1 MTRSDRATA
10 CALVAASL
18 LASTLALAPLTA
30 AWGAGALAIG
40 ACGAYGFAFDFAADP
55 VARSAAL
62 RKCEGDCKV
71 VAAVSRNCAAFA
83 IDMQNACGSFG
94 FATAARL
101 GPAQNHALR
110 QCYLNG
116 GKDCVVRAFVCD
128 AKG

>member
-1 MTRSDRATA
+1 MTSFGWALLRALIT
-10 CALVAASL
+10 ASL
-18 LASTLALAPLTA
+18 VLPPA
-30 AWGAGALAIG
+30 AAQAAGALAIG

-62 RKCEGDCKV
+62 RKCDGDCKV

-83 IDMQNACGSFG
+83 IDMQNACGSYG

>member
-1 MTRSDRATA
+1 MSQFATQFGWAMARA
-10 CALVAASL
+10 LMAASL
-18 LASTLALAPLTA
+18 VLAPLSA
-30 AWGAGALAIG
+30 ARAAGALAVG
-40 ACGAYGFAFDFAADP
+40 ACGAYGFAFDFAADQG
-55 VARSAAL
+55 ARSAAL

-83 IDMQNACGSFG
+83 IDVKNACGSYG
-94 FATAARL
+94 FASAARL

-116 GKDCVVRAFVCD
+116 GKDCVIRAFVCD

>member
-1 MTRSDRATA
+1 MTLFGRALTRA
-10 CALVAASL
+10 L
-18 LASTLALAPLTA
+18 LAAGLVLLPLAMAQA
-30 AWGAGALAIG
+30 AGALAIG

-55 VARSAAL
+55 GARNAAL

-71 VAAVSRNCAAFA
+71 VAALSRNCAAFA
-83 IDMQNACGSFG
+83 IDPRNACGFHG
-94 FATAARL
+94 HATAARL
-101 GPAQNHALR
+101 GLAQNQALR

>member
-1 MTRSDRATA
+1 MTLFAQALART
-10 CALVAASL
+10 LVAAC
-18 LASTLALAPLTA
+18 LATMPFAIAQA
-30 AWGAGALAIG
+30 AGALAIG

-71 VAAVSRNCAAFA
+71 VAALSRNCAAFA
-83 IDMQNACGSFG
+83 VDLRNACGFHG
-94 FATAARL
+94 HATGSRL
-101 GPAQNHALR
+101 GLAQNQALR
-110 QCYLNG
+110 QCYQNG

>member
-1 MTRSDRATA
+1 MT
-10 CALVAASL
+10 SL
-18 LASTLALAPLTA
+18 GRALARALIAACLVSMPLTIA
-30 AWGAGALAIG
+30 QAAGALAIG

-55 VARSAAL
+55 VARNAAL

-71 VAAVSRNCAAFA
+71 VAALSRNCAAFA
-83 IDMQNACGSFG
+83 IDMRNACGSHG
-94 FATAARL
+94 HATGSRL
-101 GPAQNHALR
+101 GLAQNQALR

>member
-1 MTRSDRATA
+1 MTSFGRALA
-10 CALVAASL
+10 RALVAAGL
-18 LASTLALAPLTA
+18 VLMPLAMAQA
-30 AWGAGALAIG
+30 AGALAIG

-55 VARSAAL
+55 GARNAAL

-71 VAAVSRNCAAFA
+71 VAALSRNCAAFA
-83 IDMQNACGSFG
+83 IDMRNTCGSHG
-94 FATAARL
+94 HATGSRL
-101 GPAQNHALR
+101 GLAQNQALR

>member
-1 MTRSDRATA
+1 MT
-10 CALVAASL
+10 SL
-18 LASTLALAPLTA
+18 GRTLARALIAACFVPMPLAIA
-30 AWGAGALAIG
+30 QAAGALAIG

-55 VARSAAL
+55 VARNAAL

-71 VAAVSRNCAAFA
+71 VAALSRNCAAFA
-83 IDMQNACGSFG
+83 IDMRNACGFHG
-94 FATAARL
+94 HATASRL
-101 GPAQNHALR
+101 GPAQNQALR

>member
-1 MTRSDRATA
+1 MAFFGR
-10 CALVAASL
+10 
-18 LASTLALAPLTA
+18 ALARALIAAGLVSMPLA
-30 AWGAGALAIG
+30 IAQAAGALAIG

-62 RKCEGDCKV
+62 RKCEGDCKL
-71 VAAVSRNCAAFA
+71 VAALSRNCAAFA
-83 IDMQNACGSFG
+83 IDMRNACGSHG
-94 FATAARL
+94 HATGSRL
-101 GPAQNHALR
+101 GLAQNQALR